1 MAECHQWC
9 NEREL
14 GQISGDDEG
23 QGGLAFCSPW
33 DCKESDTTG
42 QTTPIHVHIYIYIH
56 IYEKHQI
63 NNLNLNIFTSKWDT
77 QSIIERFYWASDLNP
92 VK

>member
-42 QTTPIHVHIYIYIH
+42 QTTPIRVHIYIYIYMKN
-56 IYEKHQI
+56 IRLIIWIWIFSHQ
-63 NNLNLNIFTSKWDT
+63 NETHRVS
-77 QSIIERFYWASDLNP
+77 
-92 VK
+92 